1 MYTKKEKKLISQFNF
16 EKKKRILKQTRNL
29 RLKKISNAFLK
40 EGSKIK
46 YEYNFSFAGI
56 PIIQYPQDITAIQE
70 LIWKVKPD
78 LIIETGVAHGG
89 SAVLS
94 AAFLRLLDFEETKK
108 NKIKRNVIAIDI
120 DIRPHNLK
128 RLKKLNLSKYIKFY
142 TGSSID
148 PFLFKKI
155 KKIAKKYKKIFV
167 ILDSDHTKDH
177 VYQELQLYGQLVSKN
192 SYIVV
197 FDTGLNFWGAKKIK
211 GRKFSKSNN
220 PYQAVKKF
228 IKTNKNFKVDKSVDN
243 KLMITSCVGGFL
255 RKFK

>member
-1 MYTKKEKKLISQFNF
+1 
-16 EKKKRILKQTRNL
+16 
-29 RLKKISNAFLK
+29 
-40 EGSKIK
+40 
-46 YEYNFSFAGI
+46 
-56 PIIQYPQDITAIQE
+56 
-70 LIWKVKPD
+70 
-78 LIIETGVAHGG
+78 
-89 SAVLS
+89 
-94 AAFLRLLDFEETKK
+94 
-108 NKIKRNVIAIDI
+108 
-120 DIRPHNLK
+120 
-128 RLKKLNLSKYIKFY
+128 LNLSKYIKFY
-142 TGSSID
+142 IGSSID

-155 KKIAKKYKKIFV
+155 KKIAKNYKKIIV

-192 SYIVV
+192 SYMVV